1 MRSVL
6 EFLNETEKLIN
17 DDSAIQRSPY
27 ASTAVTRLKTYRMK
41 LKELFDK
48 SPDDENGLQTL
59 LAQANTIAL
68 QLEYHLSRV
77 DGTYLE
83 KYKRRQEA
91 STLFKEIK
99 KSLLTESVNRDEN
112 NIDSDIVNLV
122 KLADFIH
129 KYYIR
134 SEFYVW
140 DLDKEDKVMLAL
152 ARDYVEERTYGNSG
166 VSNSVTNDGN
176 VISD

>member
-6 EFLNETEKLIN
+6 EFLNETDKLIK
-17 DDSAIQRSPY
+17 DDAIQRSPY

-48 SPDDENGLQTL
+48 SPD
-59 LAQANTIAL
+59 
-68 QLEYHLSRV
+68 V
-77 DGTYLE
+77 
-83 KYKRRQEA
+83 
-91 STLFKEIK
+91 
-99 KSLLTESVNRDEN
+99 
-112 NIDSDIVNLV
+112 DSDIVNLV

-166 VSNSVTNDGN
+166 VSNSSANDGN
-176 VISD
+176 VLPD